1 MFESRK
7 KVSAGLGAVVIA
19 GSAGLVAVAPA
30 ATAATA
36 TYQVHCA
43 LPAGQP
49 PVDGSQSVTV
59 DLSPASSA
67 PGGSIEAT
75 VTLGP
80 SPATS
85 PVPLT
90 GVDMT
95 PSITFAQSGGAG
107 GQVTVTGPTIKAD
120 IPGAPTPISTP
131 PYKGTF
137 TVPAGAAG
145 LVNLVP
151 VKTVTK
157 TVTPFG
163 TFETTCDVTGG
174 TDVVASYTAKQPPAD
189 PTLVASPGSV
199 EQNSQLGLS
208 GTKWEGNVTK
218 VSLCDAG
225 GANCQALP
233 AQLYSLNVANGNLTG
248 GVQIVDQV
256 PPGTYTVKV
265 ESDAPQ
271 SKTSNSFT
279 VTGVPPVTAS
289 ASPSSGD
296 LGQATVVSGDN
307 WVKSGNVTLQGQKSD
322 GTATTDAPVTVA
334 TDANGHFSSPYTV
347 NDKNTA
353 KINVSGG
360 GKSANAAYTPKFGQQ
375 LGQDASG
382 TVNSGGLSFQQAAAG
397 IQLSPITLNGKPQ
410 TMTGALNQVAVQD
423 FRGDVLGWDLTGQIT
438 DFTNPEKGGV
448 IPANSFSWKP
458 ACAVTN
464 PASPSQVVTG
474 SEGNVGLLC
483 KQNANAP
490 GVVSG
495 GEFTADASTKLAV
508 PAWQLSGTYTAT
520 LTLTLI

>member
-7 KVSAGLGAVVIA
+7 KVAAGLGAAVIA
-19 GSAGLVAVAPA
+19 GSAGLVAMAPA
-30 ATAATA
+30 A
-36 TYQVHCA
+36 
-43 LPAGQP
+43 LAGTTTVNAVCNV
-49 PVDGSQSVTV
+49 PVIGTKTGPQDIKV
-59 DLSPASSA
+59 DLSPTTGAGGTTVTASVDMGPPPITSPFAIANASA
-67 PGGSIEAT
+67 QSTLTLQMSGAATGTVDLPGPKVNLDIPANIAIDPAPYTVTFQIPAGAGVGDITFTPVSSQNLTTLPGFGDQVAPCTYTGGGSI
-75 VTLGP
+75 
-80 SPATS
+80 
-85 PVPLT
+85 
-90 GVDMT
+90 
-95 PSITFAQSGGAG
+95 
-107 GQVTVTGPTIKAD
+107 
-120 IPGAPTPISTP
+120 
-131 PYKGTF
+131 GTF
-137 TVPAGAAG
+137 TVKA
-145 LVNLVP
+145 
-151 VKTVTK
+151 
-157 TVTPFG
+157 
-163 TFETTCDVTGG
+163 
-174 TDVVASYTAKQPPAD
+174 PPAD
-189 PTLVASPGSV
+189 PTLVAAPGSV
-199 EQNSQLGLS
+199 EQNSQLGLT
-208 GTKWEGNVTK
+208 GTKWEGSITK
-218 VSLCDAG
+218 VSLCDAA

-289 ASPSSGD
+289 ASPTSGD

-307 WVKSGNVTLQGQKSD
+307 WVKNGNVTLQGQKSD
-322 GTATTDAPVTVA
+322 GSATTDAPVTVA

-375 LGQDASG
+375 LAQNTSG

-448 IPANSFSWKP
+448 IPANSFTWKP

-474 SEGNVGLLC
+474 SEGNAGLLC

>member
-1 MFESRK
+1 M
-7 KVSAGLGAVVIA
+7 
-19 GSAGLVAVAPA
+19 
-30 ATAATA
+30 
-36 TYQVHCA
+36 
-43 LPAGQP
+43 PAG
-49 PVDGSQSVTV
+49 T
-59 DLSPASSA
+59 
-67 PGGSIEAT
+67 
-75 VTLGP
+75 
-80 SPATS
+80 
-85 PVPLT
+85 
-90 GVDMT
+90 
-95 PSITFAQSGGAG
+95 
-107 GQVTVTGPTIKAD
+107 
-120 IPGAPTPISTP
+120 
-131 PYKGTF
+131 
-137 TVPAGAAG
+137 AG

-208 GTKWEGNVTK
+208 GTKWEGNVTT

-397 IQLSPITLNGKPQ
+397 IQLLADHAERQAADDDRCAEPGCGPGLPRRRPRLGPDRSDHRLHQPGEGRCHPGELVLLEACLRGDEPGFAEPGRDRFRGQ
-410 TMTGALNQVAVQD
+410 RRPAVQAE
-423 FRGDVLGWDLTGQIT
+423 R
-438 DFTNPEKGGV
+438 ER
-448 IPANSFSWKP
+448 
-458 ACAVTN
+458 
-464 PASPSQVVTG
+464 
-474 SEGNVGLLC
+474 
-483 KQNANAP
+483 
-490 GVVSG
+490 SG
-495 GEFTADASTKLAV
+495 RRV
-508 PAWQLSGTYTAT
+508 RW
-520 LTLTLI
+520 